1 MSINPLLSICIPV
14 FNQKKKLTY
23 LLDTVDFLNGIEVI
37 VVDDGSNDG
46 IKKIFQNHKYKFS
59 IKFYKSKINRG
70 RSASLADAI
79 KYSNGRFIIIMD
91 ADDYFL
97 PGALSLIISSI
108 NKYQHQKC
116 FIFGI
121 QLLQNGI
128 LKNNLPPRNLET
140 NLLEMRA
147 DYRVK
152 GDLKEVVDSK
162 LLKKCIYK
170 KAYVFRRTPTSLMW
184 FYISNLCKSFT
195 INKPIIFKNYK
206 KFGMTDQI
214 RKLKFE
220 NAEPMR
226 ELYYNYSVSKNYKS
240 YYFRIR
246 SKILFYRYL
255 FLSKKKIKIKIK
267 IEDIIFIII
276 GFSLS
281 VYDKI
286 IYQFFKFKN

>member
-14 FNQKKKLTY
+14 FNRKKNLTY
-23 LLDTVDFLNGIEVI
+23 LLDTVDFVNGIEVI

-46 IKKIFQNHKYKFS
+46 IEKIFQNHEYNFS
-59 IKFYKSKINRG
+59 IKFYKSKVNRG

-79 KYSNGRFIIIMD
+79 KYSKGRFIIIMD
-91 ADDYFL
+91 SDDYFL

-108 NKYQHQKC
+108 NEHQNQKC
-116 FIFGI
+116 FVFGI
-121 QLLQNGI
+121 QLLQHGI

-140 NLLEMRA
+140 NLLELRA

-152 GDLKEVVDSK
+152 GDLKEVVDAK

-170 KAYVFRRTPTSLMW
+170 KAYKFRRTPTSLMW

-195 INKPIIFKNYK
+195 INKPIIYKNYK

-220 NAEPMR
+220 NAEPMC

-240 YYFRIR
+240 YYFRIK

-255 FLSKKKIKIKIK
+255 FLSKKKIEIKIK
-267 IEDIIFIII
+267 DIIFFII
-276 GFSLS
+276 GFSFS

-286 IYQFFKFKN
+286 TYKFFNFKN